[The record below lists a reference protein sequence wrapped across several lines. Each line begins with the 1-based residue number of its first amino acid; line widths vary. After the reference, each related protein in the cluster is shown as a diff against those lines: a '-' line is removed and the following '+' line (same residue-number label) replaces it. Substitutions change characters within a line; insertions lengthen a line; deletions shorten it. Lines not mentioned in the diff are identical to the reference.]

1 MRCDVLLLVWLD
13 DFRPWVFVAFQ
24 LLLPF
29 SADLFLWYLS
39 VFQKNTKVRAMK
51 NTAGNLQ
58 IAPYPIVDRAFG
70 DIHISTVPQ
79 SNL

>member
-1 MRCDVLLLVWLD
+1 MFCYWYGWMIFAHGCLLR
-13 DFRPWVFVAFQ
+13 FNSYYPSQ
-24 LLLPF
+24 LTCF
-29 SADLFLWYLS
+29 CGICQYFK
-39 VFQKNTKVRAMK
+39 KNTKVRAMK